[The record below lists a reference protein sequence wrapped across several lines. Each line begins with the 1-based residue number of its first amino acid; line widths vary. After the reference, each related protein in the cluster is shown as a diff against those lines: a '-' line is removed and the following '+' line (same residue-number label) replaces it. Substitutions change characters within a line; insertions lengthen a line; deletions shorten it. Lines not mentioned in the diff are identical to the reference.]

1 VKAAVTLRCLIAAMM
16 IMSISILSLGCTTDE
31 TLNIA
36 GDYMAPTIIHGQSV
50 TLERNAYGDEGPQR
64 WDIILVRVT
73 QDQGIPLR
81 VIGLPGETITIEDGA
96 VYVNEFLLVEPY
108 LPPGTITESDTK
120 EFIVPSGNYFV
131 LGDNRAEA
139 ADSRQGFF
147 VPLNTIIGKIIP

>member
-1 VKAAVTLRCLIAAMM
+1 MKAFVTLQWLLVAVLIV
-16 IMSISILSLGCTTDE
+16 SIPILSLACGGE
-31 TLNIA
+31 TVTIGGNA
-36 GDYMAPTIIHGQSV
+36 MAPTLTAGQSV
-50 TLERNAYGDEGPQR
+50 ALDRNAYGDEGPQR
-64 WDIILVRVT
+64 WDIILIRVA

-120 EFIVPSGNYFV
+120 EFIVPSDNYFV
-131 LGDNRAEA
+131 LGDNRAQA

-147 VPLNTIIGKIIP
+147 VHHSTIIGELIP

>member
-1 VKAAVTLRCLIAAMM
+1 MKAFVILRWLLVAVLIV
-16 IMSISILSLGCTTDE
+16 SISTLSLACTTDE
-31 TLNIA
+31 TLNIG
-36 GDYMAPTIIHGQSV
+36 GDAMAPTIIHGQSV

-64 WDIILVRVT
+64 WDIILIRVT
-73 QDQGIPLR
+73 PEQGVPLR

-131 LGDNRAEA
+131 LGDNRAQA
-139 ADSRQGFF
+139 ADSREGFF

>member
-1 VKAAVTLRCLIAAMM
+1 MKAPIILRLLLIAML
-16 IMSISILSLGCTTDE
+16 ILSISTLSLACTSDTV
-31 TLNIA
+31 LVA
-36 GDYMAPTIIHGQSV
+36 GDFMAPTITHEQSV
-50 TLERNAYGDEGPQR
+50 AIDRNAYGDEGPQR
-64 WDIILVRVT
+64 WDIILIRIA
-73 QDQGIPLR
+73 QDQGIVLR

-147 VPLNTIIGKIIP
+147 VPLTTIVGKIKL